1 MEVNFLNFT
10 GFVDC
15 HFDDIIKRPTIDKD
29 LATCLLYKTC
39 TGVQCCMTVPRVG
52 LSVEAFVEVSA
63 CDHQL
68 RVGIENLKFNRSLH
82 NYRYG
87 DLEKFDLFG
96 FIEIE

>member
-1 MEVNFLNFT
+1 M
-10 GFVDC
+10 D
-15 HFDDIIKRPTIDKD
+15 
-29 LATCLLYKTC
+29 
-39 TGVQCCMTVPRVG
+39 VPSVG
-52 LSVEAFVEVSA
+52 LSVEAFIEVSA

-68 RVGIENLKFNRSLH
+68 RVGVENLKFNRSLH